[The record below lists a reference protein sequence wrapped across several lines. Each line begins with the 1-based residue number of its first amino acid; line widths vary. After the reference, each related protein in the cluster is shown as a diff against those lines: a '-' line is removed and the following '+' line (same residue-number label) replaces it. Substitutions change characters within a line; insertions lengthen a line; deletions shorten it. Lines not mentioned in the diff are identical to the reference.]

1 MQVHCEVHQSST
13 YDKEGKDVSFRCGG
27 NTCLLDCRKMPE
39 ILVMFHMILI
49 LLTGLR
55 NKHMLL
61 SVILKRVSWGL
72 VVVEDIVTLPLR
84 MMDSK
89 RVSSSAAFTKVW
101 TSANIID
108 LNIAVLNMDYVNR
121 YEERTLWGEGK
132 DLQGKWGAAKVHL
145 RARPPGDY
153 LCWPMLL

>member
-1 MQVHCEVHQSST
+1 
-13 YDKEGKDVSFRCGG
+13 
-27 NTCLLDCRKMPE
+27 MPQ
-39 ILVMFHMILI
+39 IQVMFRILI
-49 LLTGLR
+49 LFTGLR
-55 NKHMLL
+55 NKRMLL
-61 SVILKRVSWGL
+61 LGILKRVLSGS
-72 VVVEDIVTLPLR
+72 VVVEGIITLPLR

-89 RVSSSAAFTKVW
+89 RVSSRRLPKFEPQ
-101 TSANIID
+101 ANMIN

-145 RARPPGDY
+145 RARPPGNS

>member
-1 MQVHCEVHQSST
+1 
-13 YDKEGKDVSFRCGG
+13 
-27 NTCLLDCRKMPE
+27 
-39 ILVMFHMILI
+39 
-49 LLTGLR
+49 
-55 NKHMLL
+55 
-61 SVILKRVSWGL
+61 
-72 VVVEDIVTLPLR
+72 

-89 RVSSSAAFTKVW
+89 RVSSRRLPKFEPQ
-101 TSANIID
+101 ANMIN